1 MSQEPSWD
9 VYRSFAAVLRERSLS
24 AAARALG
31 LTQPSV
37 ARHIA
42 ALEQAVGGALFVRSP
57 RGLSPTD
64 RSLALRP
71 HAEALVAAATAL
83 RRAGSGSPD
92 QPEGVVRVSASQAV
106 GVWHLPPILAA
117 LRRVHPRLAVELAL
131 TDSVDDLLQR
141 QADVAVRMVEPAQ
154 QALVARRVGA
164 VRLGFHAHRDYL
176 ARRGMPATVADLR
189 DHDLIGPD
197 TETAFTRGTAA
208 RWLPGLDRTAFALR
222 TDSDAAHVAA
232 ITAGFG
238 IGICQTAVA
247 RRDPA
252 LVRVLPKALDV
263 ALPLWI
269 VMHEDLRGGARYR
282 AVFDALAEGLG
293 QVAAAD
299 ARALSLAPPAE

>member
-37 ARHIA
+37 ARHVA

-64 RSLALRP
+64 RALALRP
-71 HAEALVAAATAL
+71 HAEALLAAATAL
-83 RRAGSGSPD
+83 HRAGSGSPD
-92 QPEGVVRVSASQAV
+92 APEGVVRVSASQAV

-117 LRRVHPRLAVELAL
+117 LRRAHPRLSVELAL
-131 TDSVDDLLQR
+131 SDSVDDLLQR
-141 QADVAVRMVEPAQ
+141 QADVAVRMIEPTQ

-176 ARRGMPATVADLR
+176 ARRGSPASAADLR

-197 TETAFTRGTAA
+197 TETAFTRAAA
-208 RWLPGLDRTAFALR
+208 RWLPGLDRAAFALR

-232 ITAGFG
+232 IAAGFG

-252 LVRVLPKALDV
+252 LVRVLPEALDV

-293 QVAAAD
+293 QLAAAD
-299 ARALSLAPPAE
+299 ARALSLAHSAE